1 MSTESPFEK
10 SHKVS
15 DMMTDPYLPITLDLG
30 NAGAVRYLARKIR
43 NGIKGGCHVFQ
54 LRLDPKDAPCYPN
67 VCVPLAGMLDY
78 YREAHECCFL
88 DSNSWKRST
97 YLKHAGVLE
106 PYTCDSNALPGS
118 FLDRVWKF
126 TPATHYEVVS
136 GIMESIRRADPMAE
150 GVLSALELTLNE
162 VTDNALR
169 HFSREPED
177 ENAVGYVMVQYHKG
191 NRHAAVAVF
200 DAGQGVPASLMHGGH
215 RFASVAESL
224 TLALQKGVT
233 DGNGAGNGLWLMDE
247 VVAATAGSFSLT
259 SDGVRYSTKH
269 YQANDEPK
277 TTSSTVSKTKEG
289 TTLVDFQLQADK
301 PIDLAVTLGGHDH
314 VDLWVENHLEESTDD
329 VRMIVREDSRGTA
342 SRYEGR
348 AFANKVCNLLSGV
361 PGRCILDFTGIDIVS
376 ASFIDELVSA
386 LLEQYGF
393 VDFLSRIRFANLS
406 AASIAVMDACF
417 RNRYFRPTI

>member
-1 MSTESPFEK
+1 
-10 SHKVS
+10 
-15 DMMTDPYLPITLDLG
+15 
-30 NAGAVRYLARKIR
+30 
-43 NGIKGGCHVFQ
+43 
-54 LRLDPKDAPCYPN
+54 
-67 VCVPLAGMLDY
+67 
-78 YREAHECCFL
+78 
-88 DSNSWKRST
+88 
-97 YLKHAGVLE
+97 
-106 PYTCDSNALPGS
+106 
-118 FLDRVWKF
+118 
-126 TPATHYEVVS
+126 
-136 GIMESIRRADPMAE
+136 MA
-150 GVLSALELTLNE
+150 S
-162 VTDNALR
+162 
-169 HFSREPED
+169 
-177 ENAVGYVMVQYHKG
+177 
-191 NRHAAVAVF
+191 
-200 DAGQGVPASLMHGGH
+200 
-215 RFASVAESL
+215 
-224 TLALQKGVT
+224 
-233 DGNGAGNGLWLMDE
+233 
-247 VVAATAGSFSLT
+247 ATAGSFSLT